1 MKQSVKSIAKL
12 VQYDLIIFFREPF
25 FALPTLLLPGFFFV
39 VYASAFGK
47 APADRISFGQY
58 IPTYMLLISYLTV
71 FFQIG
76 TQYVTDKQNGIFKR
90 LLLSP
95 IRLLHVVISYS
106 IRGVLVSV
114 LGFFEMTVL
123 AGAVLRIP
131 LSENML
137 RVFFVFLLLA
147 SIMMLLSISIHGFI
161 KNAKSVMLFSILCFQ
176 YVFFSTGMIMPVEKM
191 PAAVRFFVYLNP
203 IYHMNQVLVSAWYQ
217 TRQSAEH
224 VLALAAWV
232 ILCLLFVRHQK
243 GFAMDK

>member
-1 MKQSVKSIAKL
+1 M
-12 VQYDLIIFFREPF
+12 
-25 FALPTLLLPGFFFV
+25 
-39 VYASAFGK
+39 
-47 APADRISFGQY
+47 
-58 IPTYMLLISYLTV
+58 
-71 FFQIG
+71 
-76 TQYVTDKQNGIFKR
+76 
-90 LLLSP
+90 
-95 IRLLHVVISYS
+95 
-106 IRGVLVSV
+106 
-114 LGFFEMTVL
+114 
-123 AGAVLRIP
+123 
-131 LSENML
+131 SENML

-232 ILCLLFVRHQK
+232 ILCLLFVRLQK
-243 GFAMDK
+243 GFATDK